1 MATVWIPAL
10 MRALTGG
17 QGQVNVP
24 GATVRQVIEVLDAT
38 YPGVKTRLCQG
49 DRLDPAIMVSIDG
62 RISRLGLSE
71 PVREESEIHFLPA
84 VAGG

>member
-10 MRALTGG
+10 MRDLTGG

-24 GATVRQVIEVLDAT
+24 GATVRQVIEALET
-38 YPGVKTRLCQG
+38 IYPGVKARLCQG
-49 DRLDPAIMVSIDG
+49 DQLDPAIAVSVDG

-71 PVREESEIHFLPA
+71 SVGEESEIHFLPA